1 MILGA
6 FCHCLWA
13 TNILVSIHD
22 WTLPHGWESGPTR
35 SYHMAGCSGWG
46 WGGGGGHEGRE
57 EMATRGEGN
66 MGGGKKWLP
75 ACCDLTTGTEL

>member
-1 MILGA
+1 MGGRAALHAHITWQDA
-6 FCHCLWA
+6 
-13 TNILVSIHD
+13 
-22 WTLPHGWESGPTR
+22 R
-35 SYHMAGCSGWG
+35 
-46 WGGGGGHEGRE
+46 GGGGHEGRE